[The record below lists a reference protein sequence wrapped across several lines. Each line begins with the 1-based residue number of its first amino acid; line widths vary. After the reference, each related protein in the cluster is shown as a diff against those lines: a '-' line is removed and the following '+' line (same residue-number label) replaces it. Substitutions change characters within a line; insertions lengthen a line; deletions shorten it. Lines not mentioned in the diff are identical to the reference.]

1 MIFQDAILSQ
11 ICQIYINL
19 NEELYMFFVLGLILR
34 NWERW
39 YIHSTDKINLSTDRD
54 GLFTDKDG
62 LFTDKD
68 GLFTDK
74 DGHST
79 DIDGLSTE
87 RDGLFTERDG
97 PHT

>member
-62 LFTDKD
+62 
-68 GLFTDK
+68 
-74 DGHST
+74 HST

>member
-68 GLFTDK
+68 G
-74 DGHST
+74 HST

-97 PHT
+97 PPT